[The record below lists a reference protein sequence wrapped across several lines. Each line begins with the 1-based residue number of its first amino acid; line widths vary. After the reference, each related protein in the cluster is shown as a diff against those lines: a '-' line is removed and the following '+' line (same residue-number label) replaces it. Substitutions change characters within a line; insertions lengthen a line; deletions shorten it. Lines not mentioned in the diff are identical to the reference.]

1 MISGCGGGGKSGG
14 WNAGNRALGLGSAK
28 SNCYEGLTR
37 GGQADDNKGV
47 KRGESPSSSSS
58 VARPARESRISRV
71 PAATLTLS
79 VLLCIG
85 ALADGQAAA
94 AVVAQN
100 LGRHGT
106 TASERETV
114 ASLLSSLNDAARKI
128 CQYHQPGPA
137 GGIGG
142 TAAGDGLFSD
152 ALTAFRSFGDVD
164 RSGALPGML
173 EQDLNLPPPV
183 ALF

>member
-1 MISGCGGGGKSGG
+1 MDF
-14 WNAGNRALGLGSAK
+14 LGLYAGFYWGSAK
-28 SNCYEGLTR
+28 SNWGGGLTP

-47 KRGESPSSSSS
+47 KRGENPSS
-58 VARPARESRISRV
+58 VDRTPGNARGPRI

-94 AVVAQN
+94 AMVAQN

-106 TASERETV
+106 TASERESV

-128 CQYHQPGPA
+128 CLYHQSGAAANAVSSTPTGLLLGDEP
-137 GGIGG
+137 
-142 TAAGDGLFSD
+142 TALKSYEA
-152 ALTAFRSFGDVD
+152 AD

-173 EQDLNLPPPV
+173 EQDLNLPPPA
-183 ALF
+183 ALS

>member
-1 MISGCGGGGKSGG
+1 M
-14 WNAGNRALGLGSAK
+14 
-28 SNCYEGLTR
+28 
-37 GGQADDNKGV
+37 
-47 KRGESPSSSSS
+47 
-58 VARPARESRISRV
+58 

-106 TASERETV
+106 TASERETE

-128 CQYHQPGPA
+128 CQHHQSGPA
-137 GGIGG
+137 A
-142 TAAGDGLFSD
+142 TAGVTTGMGLFSD
-152 ALTAFRSFGDVD
+152 TFTAFRFFGDVD